1 MISERLVWFSTALAL
16 AISVGV
22 LLSSGLSPAVVSLSA
37 LCLGLIGGVAF
48 AYPLVSIARL
58 QTKQSLVTS
67 PYKLAGLLR
76 EELAARDREL
86 AQFRAITKHLIV
98 SVIVGH
104 PEDNQISFCS
114 PYTEV
119 LTGYP
124 ISEVYNKGLSFF
136 RTIIH
141 EEHTELFERALRF
154 AKAGEPY
161 QFQHSFH
168 HRTGIEVWAETRT
181 MPLLDQ
187 AGRCQAVLVITL
199 NISQQ
204 MVYQRQVEERT
215 REVQDFTYMLS
226 HDLKAPIF
234 TLKGMISLLQEEL
247 SESEPASQKLLGHIT
262 RAIARLEA
270 LVISVLEY
278 AKLSSIGV
286 SLEDVDLQE
295 AIQETLKDFSQ
306 QLVDAHAS
314 VEVSSEIPAVEA
326 DPLRLSQILSNLVS
340 NAIKYREQSR
350 DLSLSFGVLPT
361 ASRKMITLIVKD
373 NGTGIPADR
382 LGSLFR
388 PFHRA
393 HGNEIEGTGIGLA
406 SVRKLLE
413 KCGGSI
419 DVESEVGKGTT
430 FLVTFKRAA

>member
-16 AISVGV
+16 AIGVSV
-22 LLSSGLSPAVVSLSA
+22 LLSSELSPAVVSLSA
-37 LCLGLIGGVAF
+37 LCLGLVGGIAF
-48 AYPLVSIARL
+48 AYPLVRLARS
-58 QTKQSLVTS
+58 QTKQSAMTT
-67 PYKLAGLLR
+67 PYKLAGLLS
-76 EELAARDREL
+76 EDLAARDREL
-86 AQFRAITKHLIV
+86 AQLRAIAKHLIV

-104 PEDNQISFCS
+104 PEDNRISFCS

-124 ISEVYNKGLSFF
+124 LSEVYNKGLSFF

-141 EEHTELFERALRF
+141 DEHTELFERALRF

-247 SESEPASQKLLGHIT
+247 SESDPAAQKLLGHIT
-262 RAIARLEA
+262 RAIARLET

-306 QLVDAHAS
+306 PLLDARAS
-314 VEVSSEIPAVEA
+314 VEVSPEIPAIEA

-340 NAIKYREQSR
+340 NAIKYREHSR

-430 FLVTFKRAA
+430 FLITFKRAA